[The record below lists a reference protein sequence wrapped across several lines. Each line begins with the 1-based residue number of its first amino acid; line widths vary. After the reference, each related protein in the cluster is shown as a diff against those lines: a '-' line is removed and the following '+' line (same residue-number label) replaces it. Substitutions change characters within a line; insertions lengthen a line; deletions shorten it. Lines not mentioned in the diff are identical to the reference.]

1 MEHREQW
8 GSRAG
13 FILAAAGSAI
23 GLGNIW
29 RFPYVAYENGG
40 GAFLIPYF
48 FALLTAGIPIL
59 LLEFGVGRLGGGSA
73 PLSLSKLSRR
83 FEWLGWW
90 QVMICFIIT
99 TYYVAVIAWALS
111 YFFYSF
117 NLSWGEDTGG
127 FFSNTYL
134 NLPDAPYGAVK
145 TGGTL
150 GGVQWHIL
158 LPLLAVWAG
167 TYFILYRGVK
177 RGIEKVSKI
186 FMPLLLIIMILFV
199 IRAVTLPGAAV
210 GLNHLFTPDFG
221 KILPPFL
228 GGTDPLWHKVWLA
241 AYGQIFFSL
250 SIAFA
255 IMITY
260 SSYLNKK
267 QDVNNSGFI
276 MAFSNSGFE
285 FLAAIGVFAAIGF
298 MAVSTGTGVEKVATG
313 GPGLAFVVF
322 PQIINNFPF
331 MNGTFGALFFLSLV
345 LAGFTSLISIVEVLI
360 ASLMDK
366 FRLSRKSAVNWVVG
380 VCTLVSVV
388 YTTGAGIILL
398 DIVDNFINSFGIVIA
413 GLAEVILV
421 GWFANLMRI
430 REENN
435 LVSDY
440 RVGMWWNIMIMGV
453 TPLVLLYMTYKN
465 FETELS
471 RNYEDYTTEALLYF
485 GWIMVILTVV
495 IAFTLAYAIKWK
507 ANNETEV
514 RRT

>member
-1 MEHREQW
+1 MEQQREQW

-29 RFPYVAYENGG
+29 RFPYVVYDNGG

-59 LLEFGVGRLGGGSA
+59 LLEFGIGRTGGGSA
-73 PLSLSKLSRR
+73 PLSLSRMSRKY
-83 FEWLGWW
+83 EWLGWW

-117 NLSWGEDTGG
+117 NLSWGTDTKAFLFG
-127 FFSNTYL
+127 TYL
-134 NLPDAPYGAVK
+134 GIPDDVVTDAGWNF
-145 TGGTL
+145 GSM
-150 GGVQWHIL
+150 QWHIL

-167 TYFILYRGVK
+167 TYVILYRGVK
-177 RGIEKVSKI
+177 KGIEKISKL
-186 FMPLLLIIMILFV
+186 FMPILLVIMILFV
-199 IRAVTLPGAAV
+199 IRAVTLPGAAI

-221 KILPPFL
+221 KILPAFM
-228 GGTDPLWHKVWLA
+228 GGTNPEWFSVWLA

-260 SSYLNKK
+260 SSYLDKK

-298 MAVSTGTGVEKVATG
+298 MAASSGSDVKDVAAAGV
-313 GPGLAFVVF
+313 GLAFVVF
-322 PQIINNFPF
+322 PQIINAFPTL
-331 MNGTFGALFFLSLV
+331 NGLFGALFFLSLV
-345 LAGFTSLISIVEVLI
+345 IAGFTSLISIVEVLI
-360 ASLMDK
+360 AAVMDK
-366 FRLSRKSAVNWVVG
+366 FRLSRKAAVNWVVG
-380 VCTLVSVV
+380 ICLLVSIV

-398 DIVDNFINSFGIVIA
+398 DIVDHFINNFGIVIS
-413 GLAEVILV
+413 GLLEVILI
-421 GWFANLMRI
+421 GWFANLTRI
-430 REENN
+430 RLENN
-435 LVSDY
+435 AVSDFN
-440 RVGMWWNIMIMGV
+440 VGSWWNLMIKVV
-453 TPLVLLYMTYKN
+453 TPLMLLFMTYKN
-465 FETELS
+465 FELEIS
-471 RNYEDYTTEALLYF
+471 KAYEGYPMHALLVF
-485 GWIMVILTVV
+485 GWGMVAAT
-495 IAFTLAYAIKWK
+495 IAAAFIAAYAFQWK
-507 ANNETEV
+507 SDGLQGGKEA
-514 RRT
+514 

>member
-1 MEHREQW
+1 MENREQW
-8 GSRAG
+8 GSRVG

-29 RFPYVAYENGG
+29 RFPYVVYANGG

-59 LLEFGVGRLGGGSA
+59 LLEFGVGRLGRGSA

-90 QVMICFIIT
+90 QVMICFVIT
-99 TYYVAVIAWALS
+99 TYYVAIIAWAVS

-117 NLSWGEDTGG
+117 NLSWGEDTKG
-127 FFSNTYL
+127 FLFGSYL
-134 NLPDAPYGAVK
+134 NLPDNAYGLTE
-145 TGGTL
+145 TGWTL

-186 FMPLLLIIMILFV
+186 FMPILLIIMILFV

-221 KILPPFL
+221 RILPPLL
-228 GGTDPLWHKVWLA
+228 GGTDPEWHKVWLA

-250 SIAFA
+250 SVAFA

-260 SSYLNKK
+260 SSYLDKK

-298 MAVSTGTGVEKVATG
+298 MATSSGVDVKEVAAG
-313 GPGLAFVVF
+313 GVGLAFVVF

-331 MNGTFGALFFLSLV
+331 MNGTFGALFFLSLII
-345 LAGFTSLISIVEVLI
+345 AGFTSLISIVEVLI

-366 FRLSRKSAVNWVVG
+366 FRLSRKAALNWVCG
-380 VCTLVSVV
+380 VCALVSVL
-388 YTTGAGIILL
+388 YTTGAGVILL

-430 REENN
+430 RNENN

-440 RVGMWWNIMIMGV
+440 RVGLWWNIMIMGV
-453 TPLVLLYMTYKN
+453 TPLILLFMTYKS

-471 RNYEDYTTEALLYF
+471 RNYEGYTTQSLLLF
-485 GWIMVILTVV
+485 GWVMVILTLAV
-495 IAFTLAYAIKWK
+495 AFTLAYAFKWK
-507 ANNETEV
+507 ANETEV